1 KPSNSYNQGRGSGG
15 LDYYTGEHFGGNFGG
30 NGKGGQAYYVR
41 SSPLAIPPQ
50 RIGGTS
56 AYPPSI
62 TDNVPPRRQIFS
74 GRFNG
79 GNFNGN
85 GVGGYSFQMGCYPG
99 GNVTEQA
106 TQTRPA
112 FAEAYLGSFYGGNFD
127 GNGTGG
133 QAFEIYAMNEAHL
146 RQQIQTYG
154 LFTTYHSDGADMY
167 MGAPPPTHNYG
178 YHAGGN
184 YGGI

>member
-15 LDYYTGEHFGGNFGG
+15 LDYYTGEHVGGNFGG

-41 SSPLAIPPQ
+41 SWPFAVPP
-50 RIGGTS
+50 RRVSGTS
-56 AYPPSI
+56 AYPPHI
-62 TDNVPPRRQIFS
+62 PDNGPPRRQIFS

-79 GNFNGN
+79 GNFDGN
-85 GVGGYSFQMGCYPG
+85 GVGGCSFRVGGCPG
-99 GNVTEQA
+99 GDDTGRA
-106 TQTRPA
+106 AQTRPA
-112 FAEAYLGSFYGGNFD
+112 FAEAYLGSFDGGNFG

-133 QAFEIYAMNEAHL
+133 QAFEICAMNEAHL

-154 LFTTYHSDGADMY
+154 LFTTSHSDGADMY
-167 MGAPPPTHNYG
+167 IRPPTRKYG